1 MLRVTRF
8 VVWLFA
14 GLLAACMSVDEVKT
28 SPTISSLDELSINTL
43 RGRRFGS
50 SINIEA
56 QPAHD
61 DHDTFIASY
70 QSDGL
75 RVYSRIDVPDSPAPE
90 GGFPVVLF
98 VHGWAGIDAAPAS
111 NFYLDDDSNYQA
123 MITSYVE
130 AGFVVFTPGWRG
142 HGTVNGIAADGI
154 EFMQAWDNG
163 SYLSPVFYAIDVL
176 NLLDSLSTFNNARLD
191 LENVNLVA
199 HSQGGDVA
207 LLALAIAGEGSG
219 VATGISSASIWSGC
233 FPSRFTQLETYAP
246 MQKSPEAF
254 LASDGTWTGTPT
266 GASGATNPNFVFGY
280 PADWIGTPHV
290 EEWTWQRESFS
301 MPTVAD
307 VLEMKLGEM
316 YGAINQYVEG
326 IDDAKYE
333 VIRSPGKKVEIVHDD
348 RVRAA
353 MSKID
358 AFYMEEYLT
367 ERLTLQHSD
376 RDFYSLSAWNA
387 ELCARVNQ
395 AGGTCHDFEY
405 VGNTHSLRVS
415 ENRWFSGDEAVPG
428 FDMAIRRDIAFFNG
442 DDPVRTGTSIDLPA
456 E

>member
-1 MLRVTRF
+1 MLRASRF
-8 VVWLFA
+8 IVWLFA
-14 GLLAACMSVDEVKT
+14 GLLAACTSVNDAHT
-28 SPTISSLDELSINTL
+28 SPTIKSLNDLSINTL
-43 RGRRFGS
+43 RQRSFGS
-50 SINIEA
+50 SISIEA
-56 QPAHD
+56 QPAHN

-75 RVYSRIDVPDSPAPE
+75 RVYSRIDVPASPVPE
-90 GGFPVVLF
+90 AGYPVVLF
-98 VHGWAGIDAAPAS
+98 VHGWAGIEAAPAS

-123 MITSYVE
+123 MIASYVE

-142 HGTVNGIAADGI
+142 HGTVNGVPADGI
-154 EFMQAWDNG
+154 EFMRAWDNG

-176 NLLDSLSTFNNARLD
+176 NLLDSLSTFDNARLD
-191 LENVNLVA
+191 LEKVNVVA

-233 FPSRFTQLETYAP
+233 FPARFTQLEIYAP
-246 MQKSPEAF
+246 MQRSPEAF
-254 LASDGTWTGTPT
+254 LAADGTWTGTAT
-266 GASGATNPNFVFGY
+266 GESGATNPNFVFGY

-290 EEWTWQRESFS
+290 DEWTWQRDTFS

-316 YGAINQYVEG
+316 YGAINEYVDD
-326 IDDAKYE
+326 IDDAEYQ
-333 VIRSPGKKVEIVHDD
+333 VIRSPGSRVEIVHDD
-348 RVRAA
+348 RVRVA

-358 AFYMEEYLT
+358 AFFMEQYLT
-367 ERLTLQHSD
+367 EPLALQHSD
-376 RDFYSLSAWNA
+376 RDFYSFSEWNA
-387 ELCARVNQ
+387 DLCARVNR

-405 VGNTHSLRVS
+405 VGNTHSLRLS
-415 ENRWFSGDEAVPG
+415 ENAWFSGADAVPG
-428 FDMAIRRDIAFFNG
+428 FETAIRRDIALFRD
-442 DDPVRTGTSIDLPA
+442 DDPVSTGTSADSPA